1 MITDPDPETVPVA
14 ELGALLDDPA
24 RVLRHD
30 RAELRARVGALPD
43 ALPDVLPGGTGSVGR
58 EVFTQAEAV
67 FGAAPVTPAE
77 FTSP

>member
-1 MITDPDPETVPVA
+1 MP
-14 ELGALLDDPA
+14 LLDDPA

>member
-1 MITDPDPETVPVA
+1 MITDPDPETVPAAVA

-30 RAELRARVGALPD
+30 RAELRARVG

-77 FTSP
+77 FASP